1 MDGLEF
7 EVRLYRHLNEVAA
20 YLEASKDATGALR
33 YSLRTAR
40 DFFGATEACLATWPP
55 GSQRAELS
63 FVLPHG
69 SVWDMDLLEAFLRGE
84 RPVIPHDVLLAKV
97 RRRDRSWGAIALRRL
112 DSPFTKVD
120 VRALTLIAAEI
131 SRAVQRIDRDRLLEV
146 RARIDGKV
154 VEQLPSK
161 DLFYQI
167 LDGLR
172 SLTGYDHSSALLIFE
187 PEPPSL
193 RLAAEQIAWFK
204 GKSRK
209 IGLTLPLDEATL
221 DLLRHPEAVY
231 GFDRDDGRWTDWDDQ
246 RAAALAHLLDY
257 NDGRDDGPD
266 EEAAGADR
274 RPAGEDPATIIDDP
288 SARRSGAKIESA
300 DDATAGEGG
309 PRRERTMLCAPL
321 TTREGPLGVLK
332 VAGLHRGTFGSY
344 EADLLHRFTSLA
356 SVAIQNSQKTE
367 TLQARMHEAVKKHA
381 IVDLAR
387 GVSHDINNALGAV
400 IPLVQQMQEE
410 VRSGRS
416 DPAVQQK
423 DLQQIEQSLQ
433 ICRRIFGGML
443 SFARGS
449 ARTAGEADIV
459 RALEGTRDVLVDSLE
474 RRGIRFTMKTPAT
487 LPPVRGAQGD
497 LEQLFLN
504 LVTNARDA
512 MPQGGLLT
520 ITASQD
526 GSSIDVVIED
536 TGHGI
541 SPELLAKIHEP
552 FFTTKPHGA
561 GLGLSTCRWI
571 VWELRGEM
579 QFDSELARGTRVT
592 VRLPA
597 LTLQPSR
604 NEAHD
609 PTQGEATP
617 ITAINP
623 TQGDT
628 TPTSAVNPLPGEAT

>member
-1 MDGLEF
+1 MDGLDF

-20 YLEASKDATGALR
+20 YLEASKDAMGAIR
-33 YSLRTAR
+33 YSLRAAR
-40 DFFGATEACLATWPP
+40 DFFDAAEACLATLLP
-55 GSQRAELS
+55 GNDRPELD
-63 FVLPHG
+63 FVLPPG
-69 SVWDMDLLEAFLRGE
+69 SVWDLDLLKGFLRGE
-84 RPVIPHDVLLAKV
+84 RPVIPKDVLLAKV
-97 RRRDRSWGAIALRRL
+97 RRRDRAWGAIALRRRAA
-112 DSPFTKVD
+112 PFSKTD
-120 VRALTLIAAEI
+120 VRALSLIAAEI

-161 DLFYQI
+161 DLFYQV

-172 SLTGYDHSSALLIFE
+172 SLTGYDHSSALLIYE

-193 RLAAEQIAWFK
+193 RLAAEQIAWVK

-209 IGLTLPLDEATL
+209 IGLVLPLDDRAL
-221 DLLRHPEAVY
+221 DLLRREEAVY
-231 GFDRDDGRWTDWDDQ
+231 GFDREGGRWTDWDDQ
-246 RAAALAHLLDY
+246 GAASLAALLDY
-257 NDGRDDGPD
+257 NSGDGAGPATGDSDDGARD
-266 EEAAGADR
+266 RDVGGGANSGEGADR
-274 RPAGEDPATIIDDP
+274 RE
-288 SARRSGAKIESA
+288 RS
-300 DDATAGEGG
+300 
-309 PRRERTMLCAPL
+309 MLCAPL
-321 TTREGPLGVLK
+321 TTREGPLGLLK

-344 EADLLHRFTSLA
+344 EADLLRRFTSIA

-367 TLQARMHEAVKKHA
+367 TLQARMLDAVKKHA

-410 VRSGRS
+410 TRAGRI
-416 DPAVQQK
+416 DPAVQQR

-449 ARTAGEADIV
+449 ARTGGEGDIV
-459 RALEGTRDVLVDSLE
+459 RALDGTRDVLVDSLE
-474 RRGIRFTMKTPAT
+474 KRGIRFALRAPSA

-520 ITASQD
+520 VTASRQ
-526 GSSIDVVIED
+526 GPTIEIVIED
-536 TGHGI
+536 TGTGI
-541 SPELLAKIHEP
+541 PPDRMAKIHEP
-552 FFTTKPHGA
+552 FYTTKQHGA
-561 GLGLSTCRWI
+561 GLGLPTCRWI

-579 QFDSELARGTRVT
+579 RFDSEPGRGTRVT
-592 VRLPA
+592 VHLPV
-597 LTLQPSR
+597 
-604 NEAHD
+604 HD
-609 PTQGEATP
+609 PSATGSEP
-617 ITAINP
+617 P
-623 TQGDT
+623 
-628 TPTSAVNPLPGEAT
+628 PSPGAPS